1 MSRRDVL
8 RAGVMLGAGL
18 AAGACVPPRREEAR
32 PSATTASDGP
42 RIVVV
47 GAGLAG
53 LTAAYRL
60 TQAGVPVRCFEAR
73 DRVGGRC
80 FSSRD
85 WSDGQVAEHG
95 GEFIDTRH
103 VHLRGLADEL
113 GLGLDDLW
121 DAWIDGSAWPYLVDG
136 KATDEAV
143 WLEAEKPVV
152 DAVMAAGRRIGVVGD
167 AGISSDAYTYG
178 TATPEGRAL
187 DAMSM
192 AEWLDD
198 ELPGV
203 SGSSLGRV
211 LEARFAGWYG
221 SGMDR
226 LSAALWLDYY
236 VLPDDGADERYTIH
250 GGNDQ
255 LPAIMAERLPE
266 GSLSLGRPLT
276 AMRRT
281 RDRGYELT
289 FAGSSEPVSADIVVM
304 TVPFTALREVD
315 LDDAGFSPQ
324 RLDAIRAQ
332 AMGENTKLIL
342 QFDGHPDTWR
352 VGDRPWS
359 GGMEHVDG
367 LLRLLGEL
375 GHRRRPGE
383 PDHRL
388 LRRIGRGAVHIE
400 RGPRGGTSGDG
411 RRHPG
416 GDGAGRA
423 GSVGRSWRPGVAR
436 RLAGGSVDEGFVR
449 GVRARPD
456 ELAVGLHAAPRRR
469 CALRGR
475 AHVDVQPGLPQ
486 RRGRERPAR
495 RHRGDDQARSRG
507 AR

>member
-342 QFDGHPDTWR
+342 QLDGHPDTWR

-367 LLRLLGEL
+367 RFGSWESS
-375 GHRRRPGE
+375 
-383 PDHRL
+383 
-388 LRRIGRGAVHIE
+388 
-400 RGPRGGTSGDG
+400 GTDG
-411 RRHPG
+411 
-416 GDGAGRA
+416 GRA
-423 GSVGRSWRPGVAR
+423 SLITVYSGGSGAARFTSNEAHAVAPPELVVDVLAAMEQAVPGLAGGHGWPGVAR

-475 AHVDVQPGLPQ
+475 AHVDLQPGLPQ